1 DDARVL
7 AEQRKQEAD
16 TAKEQA
22 QSNAEVARKQSNLAL
37 LSIHTLVGQ
46 VQQQIG
52 DEPGMQPLKL
62 KLLETAL
69 DGLDKVAKSDEDA
82 RLLGQTI
89 AGTYMQT
96 GFVFQQMGQ
105 TEKAFAQ
112 YEKCHQITQAL
123 LEKDPDGDVALSNVA
138 ASHTA
143 LGGIILEWRRD
154 VQGSMNHYQQALE
167 ILRKLNASEMKD
179 EKKLSIVK
187 GKRD

>member
-1 DDARVL
+1 GAVERLGRWCRRNPRVAALTACTFLLLLAGIIGSASAAYTIAGERNKKEKERKAADDARVL
-7 AEQRKQEAD
+7 AEQRKQKAD

-105 TEKAFAQ
+105 T
-112 YEKCHQITQAL
+112 
-123 LEKDPDGDVALSNVA
+123 
-138 ASHTA
+138 
-143 LGGIILEWRRD
+143 
-154 VQGSMNHYQQALE
+154 
-167 ILRKLNASEMKD
+167 
-179 EKKLSIVK
+179 
-187 GKRD
+187 